1 MNYKKKKYF
10 QNNCLFF
17 CIKYSAQDVM
27 TDPGGSE
34 NHWVGILTHT
44 HAHTRIHTRSH
55 LHPTYTWPVT

>member
-17 CIKYSAQDVM
+17 CIKYSAQDVI
-27 TDPGGSE
+27 TDPGGCE

-44 HAHTRIHTRSH
+44 RTHTHSHAFTPP
-55 LHPTYTWPVT
+55 PTYTWPVT